1 MVPDLEVLKYV
12 QDELLGAYV
21 FCKRL
26 GAAEAGSA
34 APPEGLALPRSA
46 GHVLSTVSHFNLIHV
61 KCHAAARRADSNRRA
76 PKRCAMP
83 RRALH
88 VLHHA
93 DLEPACAAA
102 EHTEGP
108 CADLRTV
115 GVHRAGTSET

>member
-1 MVPDLEVLKYV
+1 MP
-12 QDELLGAYV
+12 LGAYV

-26 GAAEAGSA
+26 GGAEAGGA
-34 APPEGLALPRSA
+34 APTEGLALPRSA

-76 PKRCAMP
+76 PKRCAML

-88 VLHHA
+88 ELRYA

-102 EHTEGP
+102 ERTEEI
-108 CADLRTV
+108 CADLRIV
-115 GVHRAGTSET
+115 GVLRAGTSET